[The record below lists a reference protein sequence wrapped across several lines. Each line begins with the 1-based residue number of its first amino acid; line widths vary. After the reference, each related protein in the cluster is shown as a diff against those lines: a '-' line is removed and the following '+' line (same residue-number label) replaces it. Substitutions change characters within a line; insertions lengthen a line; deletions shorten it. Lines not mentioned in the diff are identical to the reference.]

1 MKYGD
6 ILAEVLQDHHV
17 TQKELGE
24 RLNLTPS
31 TIGNYIHNIR
41 EPNFKTIKRIAEMFD
56 VSLDYFFD
64 HRAGPR
70 SAQHTENRSEERMLF
85 IFRGLP
91 AKQQKLVLKFCM
103 LLSQMEHEE
112 EHEEEHA
119 GEPPCEAPKETE
131 PSV

>member
-6 ILAEVLQDHHV
+6 ILAEVLRDHHV

-24 RLNLTPS
+24 RLDLTPS

-41 EPNFKTIKRIAEMFD
+41 EPNIRTMKRIAEMFD

-70 SAQHTENRSEERMLF
+70 TAQHTVNREEERLLF
-85 IFRGLP
+85 LFRGLNEDHRE
-91 AKQQKLVLKFCM
+91 LLLKFCV
-103 LLSQMEHEE
+103 LVSEQEQGREE
-112 EHEEEHA
+112 SSMQPL
-119 GEPPCEAPKETE
+119 G
-131 PSV
+131 